1 MEYRVYAEN
10 PKEKFKPVRG
20 TIQYISRASGP
31 GVLED
36 GWVESGS
43 RLSAFYDALLSKI
56 VITGRDRAEAV
67 SRSMQCLDEYLVEG
81 VPTTL
86 DFHRC
91 LLRLKNF
98 IEAEFDVGWIER
110 NYRGETRGPKSVG
123 PFSLPPLQ
131 AVNT

>member
-56 VITGRDRAEAV
+56 VVR
-67 SRSMQCLDEYLVEG
+67 
-81 VPTTL
+81 
-86 DFHRC
+86 
-91 LLRLKNF
+91 
-98 IEAEFDVGWIER
+98 
-110 NYRGETRGPKSVG
+110 
-123 PFSLPPLQ
+123 
-131 AVNT
+131 